1 MMKLSRA
8 EVEHIAKLARLV
20 LTEDE
25 IGRYQEQ
32 LSDILDLAAR
42 LQEVDT
48 GDIPPTASVL
58 PPRSVLRKD
67 EPGETFTHEQLFQNA
82 PDVEKQQFRVP
93 PILGDES

>member
-1 MMKLSRA
+1 MKLSRE

-25 IGRYQEQ
+25 IGQYQEQ
-32 LSDILDLAAR
+32 LSDILEFAAR

-67 EPGETFTHEQLFQNA
+67 EPRETFTPEQLFRNA
-82 PDVEKQQFRVP
+82 PSVQDQQFRVP
-93 PILGDES
+93 PVLGGEE